1 MTRKCTFEKLSQS
14 GPVSTTSTWK
24 RWNVPAP
31 LNLPL
36 CAPQY
41 CSLFL
46 LQGPHPDFWLHQLV
60 LPAFAF
66 HTDRICRMSSSGAA
80 PSLHIMLPGLIPV
93 GPSRRSSW
101 LLSVHPHCY
110 DVLSGSALPSLSVL
124 LMDVWMVH
132 PDSCW
137 TSADTSVLCPGDT
150 CMHFFWVNSHPG
162 VGVLRH
168 RIWVSSTLIDSW
180 HPTANLLNFFLPLV
194 APVAPCL
201 HGHCQSVWL

>member
-31 LNLPL
+31 PNLPL

-110 DVLSGSALPSLSVL
+110 DVLSESALPSV
-124 LMDVWMVH
+124 
-132 PDSCW
+132 
-137 TSADTSVLCPGDT
+137 CPVDGRVDGP
-150 CMHFFWVNSHPG
+150 S
-162 VGVLRH
+162 
-168 RIWVSSTLIDSW
+168 
-180 HPTANLLNFFLPLV
+180 
-194 APVAPCL
+194 
-201 HGHCQSVWL
+201 